1 MRGCELQSLASWG
14 PKGKGFEL
22 VPQDGKLLK
31 VSCSAPEAEEICTAI
46 RERAIAL
53 GKRIK
58 AQRKAEQA
66 AALAAEQGEEQEE
79 GEGQDESGSE
89 EKVVIAEQSS
99 EEEEPEDGDDEDAER
114 RRQFEADRAA
124 AKAER
129 EAKAAVSSR
138 IACVRACAS
147 VVN

>member
-1 MRGCELQSLASWG
+1 MCGCEPQGLASWG

-31 VSCSAPEAEEICTAI
+31 VSCSAPEAEEICTAM

-66 AALAAEQGEEQEE
+66 AALAAEQQEE
-79 GEGQDESGSE
+79 DDEEQDESGSE
-89 EKVVIAEQSS
+89 EEVVVVEESS

-129 EAKAAVSSR
+129 EAKAAVSPR
-138 IACVRACAS
+138 PPRWPAG
-147 VVN
+147 VVLP

>member
-1 MRGCELQSLASWG
+1 MCGCEPQGLASWG

-31 VSCSAPEAEEICTAI
+31 VSCSAPEAEEICTAM

-66 AALAAEQGEEQEE
+66 AALAAEQQEE
-79 GEGQDESGSE
+79 DDEEQDESGSE
-89 EKVVIAEQSS
+89 EEVVVVEESS

-114 RRQFEADRAA
+114 RR
-124 AKAER
+124 
-129 EAKAAVSSR
+129 
-138 IACVRACAS
+138 
-147 VVN
+147 

>member
-1 MRGCELQSLASWG
+1 M
-14 PKGKGFEL
+14 
-22 VPQDGKLLK
+22 
-31 VSCSAPEAEEICTAI
+31 SCSAPEAEEICTAM

-66 AALAAEQGEEQEE
+66 AALAAEQQEE
-79 GEGQDESGSE
+79 EDEEQDESGSE
-89 EKVVIAEQSS
+89 EEVVVVESS
-99 EEEEPEDGDDEDAER
+99 EEEEADDGDDEDAER

-129 EAKAAVSSR
+129 EAKAAVSPR
-138 IACVRACAS
+138 PPRWPAG
-147 VVN
+147 VVLP